1 MLDDL
6 RGLLM
11 ALGLAPKEADV
22 YLAMLELGPT
32 NIQSVS
38 DKANVNRS
46 TTYVQLETLMEKGLA
61 SSYDRMGKTYYV
73 AEHPDRLQS
82 LVGKRLV
89 DAEAAKRQVEDGL
102 PKLKAIFNVIQNK
115 PAVRFL
121 EGGEAIVRIR
131 EEVAG
136 WGEPTLNFYAVDQA
150 LIDVASI
157 QDEQRRQEAQKLKG
171 SKVLMAIKPGYKP
184 PFFDTDIFEA
194 RVVDYARAPFG
205 GELVI
210 ASRRVVWLHQHSAG
224 SSLVIEHPEFASTMR
239 TLFMD
244 AWERAV
250 PWEPPEGWGK

>member
-32 NIQSVS
+32 NIQAVAE
-38 DKANVNRS
+38 KASVNRS

-73 AEHPDRLQS
+73 AEHPDKLQS

-121 EGGEAIVRIR
+121 EGGEGVARTR
-131 EEVAG
+131 EEISG
-136 WGEPTLNFYAVDQA
+136 WGEPVLNFYAVDQD
-150 LIDVASI
+150 LINVAAI
-157 QDEQRRQEAQKLKG
+157 QDEQRRQAAQKLRG
-171 SKVLMAIKPGYKP
+171 SKVLMAIKPGYTP
-184 PFFDTDIFEA
+184 PFFDRDIFDA

-210 ASRRVVWLHQHSAG
+210 TSRRVVWLHRQSEGATI
-224 SSLVIEHPEFASTMR
+224 VIEHPEFSATMR
-239 TLFMD
+239 TLFLD
-244 AWERAV
+244 AWERAL
-250 PWEPPEGWGK
+250 PWEPPPGWGK

>member
-32 NIQSVS
+32 NIQAVAE
-38 DKANVNRS
+38 KASVNRS

-102 PKLKAIFNVIQNK
+102 PKLKAIFNAIPGK
-115 PAVRFL
+115 PAVRFS
-121 EGGEAIVRIR
+121 EGSEALVRTR
-131 EEVAG
+131 EEIAG
-136 WGEPTLNFYAVDQA
+136 WGEPVLNFYAVDQEMINLSA
-150 LIDVASI
+150 I
-157 QDEQRRQEAQKLKG
+157 QDEQRRQAFQGLKG
-171 SKVLMAIKPGYKP
+171 SKILMAIKPGYVP
-184 PFFDTDIFEA
+184 PVFDREVFDA

-205 GELVI
+205 GELI
-210 ASRRVVWLHQHSAG
+210 ISSRRVIWLHQHSAG
-224 SSLVIEHPEFASTMR
+224 ATIVIEHPEFAATMR
-239 TLFMD
+239 TLFLD

-250 PWEPPEGWGK
+250 PWTPPDEWGK